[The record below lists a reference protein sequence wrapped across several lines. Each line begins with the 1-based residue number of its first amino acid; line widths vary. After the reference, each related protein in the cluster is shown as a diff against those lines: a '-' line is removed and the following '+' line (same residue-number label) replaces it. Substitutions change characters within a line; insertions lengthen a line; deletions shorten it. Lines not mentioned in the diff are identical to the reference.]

1 MADKLKD
8 YNNGFHRGLEVTYD
22 KAVEGGKDA
31 ILEEIRYRGRC
42 KKTIPLSKSD
52 IGKLVMEIKGNVTQ
66 TILAMSMLVLHD
78 EFGFGRKRLEQFSE
92 RFAKKTKCMADP
104 ENLFCWQDVKDILMD
119 ECGVDTA
126 IDIIEEDNREREKHG
141 KRGE

>member
-1 MADKLKD
+1 
-8 YNNGFHRGLEVTYD
+8 
-22 KAVEGGKDA
+22 
-31 ILEEIRYRGRC
+31 
-42 KKTIPLSKSD
+42 
-52 IGKLVMEIKGNVTQ
+52 MEIKGNVTQ

-104 ENLFCWQDVKDILMD
+104 ENLFCWQDVKEILMD
-119 ECGVDTA
+119 ECGVNTA
-126 IDIIEEDNREREKHG
+126 IDNIIEEDNREREKHG